1 MSNYTYLD
9 SSFVSDKYKIF
20 CDLGYPMLD
29 AITFN
34 DGEWC
39 VIELL
44 NAPLIPALTRWQ
56 YVLKGMRNIE
66 LCEGLV
72 RKFIKQLDPHEPEFW
87 IKEYEESRKVVDL
100 KNKQAEAQEDWSEWM
115 GNALKHNAG
124 LMERVAKYGAK
135 ELHPDQI
142 AYRIAEASPATARS
156 MGITVTQEHK
166 VTGAKEK
173 LC

>member
-1 MSNYTYLD
+1 MGIYTYLD
-9 SSFVSDKYKIF
+9 SSFVSKHYKIF
-20 CDLGYPMLD
+20 CDLSYPMLD
-29 AITFN
+29 VLEFEDKEWAI
-34 DGEWC
+34 
-39 VIELL
+39 IEML
-44 NAPLIPALTRWQ
+44 NAPLVPSLTKWQ
-56 YVLKGMRNIE
+56 YVLKGMRNVE
-66 LCEGLV
+66 VSEGLV

-87 IKEYEESRKVVDL
+87 VKEYEESRKVIDL
-100 KNKQAEAQEDWSEWM
+100 KNKQATEQEDWSEWM
-115 GNALKHNAG
+115 GNALKSNAG

-166 VTGAKEK
+166 VTGAREK